1 MYLKPSKV
9 STSTLHDTDGLVLLD
24 IDTVRVLKSTVFAW
38 EDACVWHQTVQQC
51 KWQQFGAED
60 QIGDNFIRL
69 ISCPAWVN
77 EQGVL
82 AKNKDLVKA
91 FGTDN
96 QLEACRIILEKG
108 EMQVRGVEGQAGGG
122 RAEEVDDHAERH

>member
-1 MYLKPSKV
+1 MLAR
-9 STSTLHDTDGLVLLD
+9 H
-24 IDTVRVLKSTVFAW
+24 
-38 EDACVWHQTVQQC
+38 
-51 KWQQFGAED
+51 
-60 QIGDNFIRL
+60 
-69 ISCPAWVN
+69 

-108 EMQVRGVEGQAGGG
+108 EMQVRGLGRTERGG
-122 RAEEVDDHAERH
+122 REINERYGTNTKKNIQTRTNGQGDNRCTSGNAEFVVDIPILWQIRRQ